1 MSEIVQFKTLN
12 LFSPQNRLA
21 YNRFINSALLQ
32 IYFEHNILLNHNTN
46 FKFEMWMS

>member
-32 IYFEHNILLNHNTN
+32 IYFEHNILLNHRRISNL
-46 FKFEMWMS
+46 KCE